1 MTEDFRC
8 AFGLIDFKVEMTCLQ
23 NGVSMLYTHGEN
35 LLLRLILHLIGFL
48 LWSAALLPIM

>member
-48 LWSAALLPIM
+48 LWSVALLPIM